1 MNATMNAWLIFLRS
15 ADAIV
20 CVPLLVGGCALMVFG
35 WRIWKT
41 CVVLCF
47 VVAGVVVGR
56 ELAGSAGDRML
67 YASVGAFV
75 SGALSYKS
83 AEFAVSLLGGLIG
96 TVIAA
101 EFLKAMGLTG
111 MAFWLVALALLFSF
125 SALAY
130 INRQAVVVFV
140 AAFLGA
146 VLVVS
151 GTAVCIML
159 SPTTYGYFHSALL
172 DSSLVMPFLLLVP
185 TTMSCFYQISE
196 VNSSRT
202 TA

>member
-1 MNATMNAWLIFLRS
+1 MNATMAEWLIFLRS
-15 ADAIV
+15 ADALV
-20 CVPLLVGGCALMVFG
+20 SVPLLAGGGALMVFG

-56 ELAGSAGDRML
+56 ELAGHAGDRL
-67 YASVGAFV
+67 LFAAVAAGV
-75 SGALSYKS
+75 SGVLSYRCS
-83 AEFAVSLLGGLIG
+83 EFAVSLLGGLIG

-101 EFLKAMGLTG
+101 ESLKMIGLTG
-111 MAFWLVALALLFSF
+111 MAFWLVALALLLSF
-125 SALAY
+125 SAVAY
-130 INRQAVVVFV
+130 INRQTVVVFV

-151 GTAVCIML
+151 GIAVCIML

-172 DSSLVMPFLLLVP
+172 DSSFVLPFMLLVP
-185 TTMSCFYQISE
+185 TTMSCFYQLSE
-196 VNSSRT
+196 VNSHG
-202 TA
+202 TAV

>member
-1 MNATMNAWLIFLRS
+1 MNATMNEWLIFLRS
-15 ADAIV
+15 ADALV
-20 CVPLLVGGCALMVFG
+20 CVPLLAGGGGLMVFG

-56 ELAGSAGDRML
+56 ELAGNASDRLL
-67 YASVGAFV
+67 YASVGAV
-75 SGALSYKS
+75 VCGALSYKS

-101 EFLKAMGLTG
+101 ESLKMIGLTG
-111 MAFWLVALALLFSF
+111 MAFWLVVLAIFLSF

-130 INRQAVVVFV
+130 INRQTVAVFV

-146 VLVVS
+146 ILVVS
-151 GTAVCIML
+151 GIAVCVML

-172 DSSLVMPFLLLVP
+172 DSSLVLPFMLLVP

-196 VNSSRT
+196 VNSSG
-202 TA
+202 TAV